1 MISKIR
7 SWTSQIANYYVSF
20 KNYIHNNI
28 FLIIGFY
35 GLLLVLLLCVCTQFL
50 HLNADQIFTQNR
62 LLPPAWNEHG
72 DLNHILGIDYLG
84 RDILAQ
90 LLLAFKTTLSITLL
104 ITLSTTLIGTTIC
117 YLMVFIKPL
126 RWLTKTLFR
135 VIITI
140 PPLLVAIVITFFWGN
155 VISNIMLVIALTILP
170 RFIHNIFHLIITELN
185 KTYTVAARLDGLSTW
200 GILNRSVLPNIRA
213 DYLAEIIVLFSN
225 SLLGITTLTFLG
237 FGTATSY
244 NELGIMMKE
253 MMSIIQINHWAFIAP
268 GLAILITILIVNFLG
283 FGINQSHSHQE

>member
-1 MISKIR
+1 MINKMR
-7 SWTSQIANYYVSF
+7 ALTAQAANYYHSF
-20 KNYIHNNI
+20 KGYIHNNI

-35 GLLLVLLLCVCTQFL
+35 GLFLILLLCVCSQFL
-50 HLNADQIFTQNR
+50 HINADQVFTQNR
-62 LLPPAWNEHG
+62 LLPPAWHENG
-72 DLNHILGIDYLG
+72 DLNHVLGIDYLG

-104 ITLSTTLIGTTIC
+104 ITLSTTIIGTMIC
-117 YLMVFIKPL
+117 YLMVFFKPL
-126 RWLTKTLFR
+126 RWLIKTLFR
-135 VIITI
+135 VITTI

-155 VISNIMLVIALTILP
+155 IISNIMLVIALTILP
-170 RFIHNIFHLIITELN
+170 RFIHNIYYLIIAELN
-185 KTYTVAARLDGLSTW
+185 KTYTIAARLDGLSTW
-200 GILNRSVLPNIRA
+200 GILSRSVFPNIRA
-213 DYLAEIIVLFSN
+213 DFLAEIIVLFSN

-283 FGINQSHSHQE
+283 FGINQSHAHQE